1 MQSVSIC
8 QPFLSTNQSKLVENI
23 CYLIFLVLSIHSAC
37 HQMSSIFTLLAILDN
52 NYKTNWRK
60 WYIWTKNF
68 SWGGENFLLSDN
80 KLIKFVKV
88 LKSKWGS
95 KTQMVPLNKNEIDH
109 KVRYN
114 PFQEISKWVSSSHT
128 DYPPYWKKNQ
138 KFRFSQSIR
147 KCTTIPKM

>member
-8 QPFLSTNQSKLVENI
+8 QPFLSSNQSKLGEKHLLSSLFGIFMASNEQ
-23 CYLIFLVLSIHSAC
+23 YL
-37 HQMSSIFTLLAILDN
+37 TLLAILDD
-52 NYKTNWRK
+52 NYKTIWRK

-95 KTQMVPLNKNEIDH
+95 KTQMVPLNKNEIYH
-109 KVRYN
+109 KVSYN
-114 PFQEISKWVSSSHT
+114 PFQEIIKWVSHSHT
-128 DYPPYWKKNQ
+128 HDPPYWKKE
-138 KFRFSQSIR
+138 
-147 KCTTIPKM
+147 PKNPF